1 MSIFVNA
8 IRNLSLNASWVC
20 VGAELYENID
30 WQDNVNAKPSKE
42 QVEAEITRLQSI
54 ADSENQA
61 QINAKASAIAKLTA
75 LGLTQDEVKAMVGI
89 R

>member
-54 ADSENQA
+54 ADSENQTK
-61 QINAKASAIAKLTA
+61 INAKASALSKLSA
-75 LGLTQDEVKAMVGI
+75 LGLTENEIKALVGI
-89 R
+89 K